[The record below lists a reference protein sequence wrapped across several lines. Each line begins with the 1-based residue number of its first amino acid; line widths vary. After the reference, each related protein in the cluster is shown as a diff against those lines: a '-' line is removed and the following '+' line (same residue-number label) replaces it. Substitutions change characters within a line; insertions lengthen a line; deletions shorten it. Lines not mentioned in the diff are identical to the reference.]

1 MRLQRTATYIKDLN
15 WVAVLVE
22 FLIVV
27 MGVFLGLQLGN
38 WNDAR
43 VAARVAAELEVTLER
58 DFAELETSL
67 SERIDAIVADEER
80 VSELLEIV
88 RADVA
93 PTDPNDPAMLSRL
106 DAAWTLPRLP
116 SPPASYVEIV
126 ESGKLSIFSD
136 PELRRALGGYGQAVA
151 LHNDALPPAIEAITA
166 RESLIVQSLRLKN
179 DLEVGRS
186 GGVGIEGYDWDVLKD
201 ADADVQMVLVW
212 QTTGEMLARQQLAE
226 VEAVLAILRKE
237 PR

>member
-58 DFAELETSL
+58 DFVELEISL
-67 SERIDAIVADEER
+67 SERIDTIIADEES

-88 RADVA
+88 RGDVE
-93 PTDPNDPAMLSRL
+93 PTDPLDPAMLARL
-106 DAAWTLPRLP
+106 DAAWNLPRLP

-126 ESGKLSIFSD
+126 ESGKLSILPD
-136 PELRRALGGYGQAVA
+136 PELRRALGRYGQAVA
-151 LHNDALPPAIEAITA
+151 LHNDALPPAIDAITG
-166 RESLIVQSLRLKN
+166 RDSLVVQSLRVQN
-179 DLEVGRS
+179 DLEIGRLAR
-186 GGVGIEGYDWDVLKD
+186 GGIEGYDWEILKD

-212 QTTGEMLARQQLAE
+212 QITGEMLARQQLAE
-226 VEAVLAILRKE
+226 VEAVLAILRNE
-237 PR
+237 DR

>member
-1 MRLQRTATYIKDLN
+1 MRLQRTMTYIKDMN

-43 VAARVAAELEVTLER
+43 LAARVAAELEVTLER

-67 SERIDAIVADEER
+67 SERIDAIVDDEER
-80 VSELLEIV
+80 VSELLDIV

-93 PTDPNDPAMLSRL
+93 PTDPQDQAMLSRL

-126 ESGKLSIFSD
+126 ESGKLSILSD
-136 PELRRALGGYGQAVA
+136 PELRRALGRYGQAVA

-166 RESLIVQSLRLKN
+166 RESLIVQSLRLQN
-179 DLEVGRS
+179 NLELGRS
-186 GGVGIEGYDWDVLKD
+186 ADGGIEGYDWDVLKD

-212 QTTGEMLARQQLAE
+212 QITGEMLARQQLAE
-226 VEAVLAILRKE
+226 VEAVLAILRDE
-237 PR
+237 AR